1 MRLHQ
6 NTSFFRAARRGFM
19 GRCPNCG
26 RGKLFRA
33 FLKPVERCASCHE
46 PFGHI
51 RADDGPAWLTILIVG
66 HLVVPVLFMVEQRTT
81 WPEWVAMTFWP
92 ALVVMLTLMLLPRSK
107 GAFIATIWQTRGP
120 DQEIP
125 EKTT

>member
-1 MRLHQ
+1 MKSRS
-6 NTSFFRAARRGFM
+6 NNSFVTAALRGFT

-26 RGKLFRA
+26 LGKLFRA
-33 FLKPVERCASCHE
+33 FLKPVDQCSSCQE

-66 HLVVPVLFMVEQRTT
+66 HLVVPILFMVEQRTS

-92 ALVVMLTLMLLPRSK
+92 ALVGMLVLVLLPRSK
-107 GAFIATIWQTRGP
+107 GVFIAAIWQTKGP
-120 DQEIP
+120 GSEI
-125 EKTT
+125 T